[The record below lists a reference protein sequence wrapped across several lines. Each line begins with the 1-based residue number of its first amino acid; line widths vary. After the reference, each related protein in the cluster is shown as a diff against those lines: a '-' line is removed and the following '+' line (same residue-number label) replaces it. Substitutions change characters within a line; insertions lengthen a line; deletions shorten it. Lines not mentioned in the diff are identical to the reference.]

1 MRRGRLQRE
10 QDTLDREY
18 VSHEELLASGQCSAG
33 AANEPLN
40 RYCNLF
46 PLDAHRVVLQGK
58 PQGGASS
65 DFVNASHVVLPSLP
79 PDEAARGPFIVA
91 QGPMHPDWHGPDT
104 LPAFWRM
111 VSEQDVGTV
120 VSMSRT
126 GRGFTGF
133 APWWPQGGAGS
144 EATYGEFRV
153 RCASEE
159 TTVHANVIRELWF
172 SSTQGDSSDERRV
185 VQLQTT
191 AWPNYGVPEETGG
204 VCELLHLC
212 RATREEHAFASTS
225 GRCTLVHCS
234 GGVGRSGTFLTAFTA
249 MASTLWA
256 GAPWPGAQFSLLPTV
271 RALRP

>member
-1 MRRGRLQRE
+1 VFVRGAVCMTAASLGALTAALRESLRRGRLQRE

-144 EATYGEFRV
+144 ETTYGEFRV

-159 TTVHANVIRELWF
+159 TTAHANVIRELWF

-191 AWPNYGVPEETGG
+191 TWPNYGVPEETGG
-204 VCELLHLC
+204 I
-212 RATREEHAFASTS
+212 R
-225 GRCTLVHCS
+225 G
-234 GGVGRSGTFLTAFTA
+234 
-249 MASTLWA
+249 
-256 GAPWPGAQFSLLPTV
+256 
-271 RALRP
+271 

>member
-1 MRRGRLQRE
+1 MATSFSALAAALRDSLRRGRLQRE
-10 QDTLDREY
+10 QDTLDTEY

-144 EATYGEFRV
+144 EA
-153 RCASEE
+153 
-159 TTVHANVIRELWF
+159 N
-172 SSTQGDSSDERRV
+172 
-185 VQLQTT
+185 
-191 AWPNYGVPEETGG
+191 PNPNPNPNPKPNPNP
-204 VCELLHLC
+204 
-212 RATREEHAFASTS
+212 
-225 GRCTLVHCS
+225 
-234 GGVGRSGTFLTAFTA
+234 GRSP
-249 MASTLWA
+249 S
-256 GAPWPGAQFSLLPTV
+256 PSPNRKPSRNRNPTV
-271 RALRP
+271 TLTLTLP